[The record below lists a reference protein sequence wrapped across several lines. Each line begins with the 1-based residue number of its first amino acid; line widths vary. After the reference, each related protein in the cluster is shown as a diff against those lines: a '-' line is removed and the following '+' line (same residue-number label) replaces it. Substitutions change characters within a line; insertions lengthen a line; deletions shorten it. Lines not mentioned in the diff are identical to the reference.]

1 MQWLRYYYQPCLQ
14 IVGIATLMIG
24 GWTLW
29 IVPAMVYVFDAVL
42 DEALPQYMDIDIQ
55 MPFQDAILFLSSALM
70 VAVVALWLGLVGQS
84 FGTLQHNIPLMGS
97 LVEVQPLWALAGGLF
112 CVGLLIS
119 AVTNVAHEFC
129 HRLDRPVQRFLGQ
142 VLLALAFHPSL
153 PIEHVYGHHRNIGT
167 FEDPATARR
176 GEGFWRY
183 MVRSVAGTYRNA
195 SRFEKRR
202 LRKHGAIKQILF
214 NRTHQGYA
222 VLAAWWLSALAIGGM
237 PGLLALWLVG
247 ALAMTIVELFQY
259 LSHYGLVRVPGTP
272 VRDAHSWAWSPLAS
286 SSLML
291 NLTRHGAHHR
301 DSKCNFWKLYASTN
315 APTYPFGPN
324 LMASAALIP
333 PLFRHLAMNALSDW
347 DKHFATADERDY
359 AVRCMPST
367 LANRLRAEH
376 AP

>member
-14 IVGIATLMIG
+14 VVAIATLMIG

-29 IVPAMVYVFDAVL
+29 IVPALVYFVDAAL
-42 DEALPQYMDIDIQ
+42 DEVMPDYMDVDVQ
-55 MPFQDAILFLSSALM
+55 MPFQDAILFLSSTLM
-70 VAVVALWLGLVGQS
+70 VVVIALWMGLIARS
-84 FGTLQHNIPLMGS
+84 FGTPPQNIPLIGS
-97 LVEVQPLWALAGGLF
+97 LVEPQTFWALAGGLF
-112 CVGLLIS
+112 CVGILVS
-119 AVTNVAHEFC
+119 AIANVAHEFC
-129 HRLDRPVQRFLGQ
+129 HRLDRPMQRFLGQ
-142 VLLALAFHPSL
+142 VLLALAFHSSL

-183 MVRSVAGTYRNA
+183 MARSVLGTFRNA

-202 LRKHGAIKQILF
+202 LRSHSTLDQLMF
-214 NRTHQGYA
+214 NRTYQGYV
-222 VLAAWWLSALAIGGM
+222 VLAAWWLLALAIGGV
-237 PGLLALWLVG
+237 PGLLAFWLAG
-247 ALAMTIVELFQY
+247 FLGLIIIELFQY

-301 DSKCNFWKLYASTN
+301 NSNCSFWKLYASTN
-315 APTYPFGPN
+315 APTYPLGPN

-333 PLFRHLAMNALSDW
+333 PLFKQLALAALSDW
-347 DKHFATADERDY
+347 DEHFATADERDY
-359 AVRCMPST
+359 ALRSMPST
-367 LANRLRAEH
+367 LANRLRAERV
-376 AP
+376 P